1 MILKNNL
8 KASAEREYYEDR
20 YICLLGTKQPH
31 GLNQDVSAFA
41 NEMYDYVQLLHWRH
55 DVIKLVKKTL
65 YWKTLKQL
73 QKKPKKKNS
82 CKLIFMNMVN
92 WSPKRWK

>member
-31 GLNQDVSAFA
+31 GLNQDASAFA
-41 NEMYDYVQLLHWRH
+41 NEMYDDYVQLLHWRH

-73 QKKPKKKNS
+73 KTHFHEYGE
-82 CKLIFMNMVN
+82 LIT
-92 WSPKRWK
+92 